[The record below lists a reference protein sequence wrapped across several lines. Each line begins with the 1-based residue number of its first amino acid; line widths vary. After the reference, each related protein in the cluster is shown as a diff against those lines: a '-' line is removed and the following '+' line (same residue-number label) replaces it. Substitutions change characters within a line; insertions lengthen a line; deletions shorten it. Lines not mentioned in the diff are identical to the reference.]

1 MRKTRTPR
9 NITDQEVQAAA
20 DTAWYAVPAGF
31 GAFKGQFYLP
41 DLFAGTSLQ
50 GGGPCT

>member
-1 MRKTRTPR
+1 MRKTRTPG

-41 DLFAGTSLQ
+41 DLFGGTSLQ
-50 GGGPCT
+50 GG